1 MYNRGISGNRIVDV
15 YARIKRDIINLK
27 PDIMSIL
34 IGVNDVWHEINY
46 QNGIDTPK
54 FEMLYSMLIEEVK
67 TALPECKII
76 IFEPFVLKGTAT
88 EENWE
93 GFLSG
98 VKDKAAA
105 CHRIAEKY
113 GLEFI
118 PLQDKFDALC
128 QQAPESYWLWDGVH
142 PTPFGHE
149 LIARE
154 WLNTYE
160 KIK

>member
-1 MYNRGISGNRIVDV
+1 MICYITDFVYFCDV
-15 YARIKRDIINLK
+15 YNKNKVMSHSQSFILKRI
-27 PDIMSIL
+27 
-34 IGVNDVWHEINY
+34 
-46 QNGIDTPK
+46 
-54 FEMLYSMLIEEVK
+54 
-67 TALPECKII
+67 
-76 IFEPFVLKGTAT
+76 KGTAT

-105 CHRIAEKY
+105 CRRIAEKY

-128 QQAPESYWLWDGVH
+128 EQAPESYWLCDGVH